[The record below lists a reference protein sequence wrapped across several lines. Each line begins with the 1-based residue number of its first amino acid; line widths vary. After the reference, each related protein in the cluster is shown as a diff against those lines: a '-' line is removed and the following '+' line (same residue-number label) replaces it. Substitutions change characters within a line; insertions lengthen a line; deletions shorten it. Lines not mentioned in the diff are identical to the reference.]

1 MVIENRRAPRVGT
14 TLTLLLLLICTLS
27 ATLAGKE
34 KRLQRALEWPRIDLA
49 AYDELFVEDCRITD
63 PKAEERK
70 IQELLE
76 SAPRRMADYIARFID
91 RDLFSEVERREAETG
106 ESGLVVRVELT
117 QYKPGSQAARTL
129 LIGTGSARLTFVV
142 HLHDAASGEEIH
154 SFSEERD
161 FVAGGLHGGTRGI
174 TLMEQKAATEIAA
187 YLSLSKGADE
197 ATILDKLKNVE
208 MVGPPE
214 AEHAVIYV
222 MRPQGF
228 VGAAVRFRIGIGD
241 VTIGES
247 KRNTYHVVY
256 APPGEHQ
263 FWFGNDKKKKYR
275 PLTVEA
281 GKSYYV
287 QAMNMKEVPPQK
299 GAKKLKDCRL
309 AGEIDVTEP

>member
-1 MVIENRRAPRVGT
+1 MVYEDRYPSTIRT
-14 TLTLLLLLICTLS
+14 TVALALMIICTVS
-27 ATLAGKE
+27 AAFAGKE
-34 KRLQRALEWPRIDLA
+34 KRLQRALEWPRADLSE
-49 AYDELFVEDCRITD
+49 YTHVYVEDCRITD
-63 PKAEERK
+63 PKAGERK
-70 IQELLE
+70 IQGLLE

-91 RDLFSEVERREAETG
+91 RDLFSEVERREAEVG
-106 ESGLVVRVELT
+106 ESGLIVRVELT

-129 LIGTGSARLTFVV
+129 LIGTSSARLTFVV
-142 HLHDAASGEEIH
+142 HLHDAASGEEIQ
-154 SFSEERD
+154 SFAEERD

-208 MVGPPE
+208 LLGPPDT
-214 AEHAVIYV
+214 EHAVIYV

-228 VGAAVRFRIGIGD
+228 VGAAVRFRIGIGE

-263 FWFGNDKKKKYR
+263 LWYGNDKKKKYR

-281 GKSYYV
+281 GKTYYV
-287 QAMNMKEVPPQK
+287 QAMTMKEVPPKK